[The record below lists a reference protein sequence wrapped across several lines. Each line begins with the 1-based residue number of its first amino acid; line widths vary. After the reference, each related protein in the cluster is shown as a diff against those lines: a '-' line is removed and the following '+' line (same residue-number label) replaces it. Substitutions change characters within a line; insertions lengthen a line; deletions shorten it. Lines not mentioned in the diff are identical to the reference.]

1 MSSILCYPRTVF
13 LEILHLRFL
22 VQQVLECGLKMGV
35 LGLHSGSTDS
45 EFQQRV
51 CEPPDLHFKL
61 STLVNLMYASIW
73 EPLC

>member
-1 MSSILCYPRTVF
+1 
-13 LEILHLRFL
+13 
-22 VQQVLECGLKMGV
+22 MGA